1 MQSRKILLLDLSMDR
16 TLSYNHKLKIT
27 NLMAVQTQ
35 RSLSTKLIVAYKG
48 LIVLILATISIL
60 SFFSWKNYDRLAII
74 AQDYLV
80 DGEFTLSDWFLKTV
94 MNIPADGLRKIA
106 RVAGI
111 YAIVMGVGT
120 IGFWYGK
127 KWANILMLIMVS
139 LPLPTEIINCWH
151 HFSGKHLV
159 ILLLNIMVVI
169 FLLKKVFTP
178 AKSVSELIES
188 V

>member
-1 MQSRKILLLDLSMDR
+1 M
-16 TLSYNHKLKIT
+16 T
-27 NLMAVQTQ
+27 VQTQ

-48 LIVLILATISIL
+48 FIVLILAAISIL
-60 SFFSWKNYDRLAII
+60 SFVSWKNYDLLAIV

-111 YAIVMGVGT
+111 YAIVMGMAT

-127 KWANILMLIMVS
+127 KWANVLMLVMVS

-159 ILLLNIMVVI
+159 ILLLNIIVVI
-169 FLLKKVFTP
+169 FLLKKVFAP
-178 AKSVSELIES
+178 AAESVSELPES
-188 V
+188 I

>member
-1 MQSRKILLLDLSMDR
+1 
-16 TLSYNHKLKIT
+16 
-27 NLMAVQTQ
+27 MAAETQ
-35 RSLSTKLIVAYKG
+35 RSLTTKFIVAYKG
-48 LIVLILATISIL
+48 CIVLVLATISIL

-94 MNIPADGLRKIA
+94 MNIPADGLRKIS

-111 YAIVMGVGT
+111 YAIVMGMAT

-127 KWANILMLIMVS
+127 KWANILMLVIVS
-139 LPLPTEIINCWH
+139 LPLPTEILNLWH
-151 HFSGKHLV
+151 HFSGRHLV
-159 ILLLNIMVVI
+159 ILLLNIIVVI
-169 FLLKKVFTP
+169 FLLKKVLAP
-178 AKSVSELIES
+178 AAESVSELPES